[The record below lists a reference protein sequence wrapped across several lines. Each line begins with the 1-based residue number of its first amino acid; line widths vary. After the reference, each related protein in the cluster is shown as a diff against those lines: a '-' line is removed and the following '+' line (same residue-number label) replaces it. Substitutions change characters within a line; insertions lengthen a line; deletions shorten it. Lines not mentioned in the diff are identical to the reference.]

1 MQDAPAKAPSQQP
14 SAPGRVDTSNERPLL
29 RGRLGSDRKWIRAG
43 LGIAAAGVLGAA
55 GYAYW
60 QYSARYPSTDNAY
73 VQANVVRIAPLVT
86 GPVSSV
92 DVHDN
97 MHVAAGQ
104 VLLQIDP
111 APFEAALKAAEARL
125 SLLQQQSAGT
135 GAQAAA
141 AKANIDQ
148 AQAAAT
154 QARAELDRATVKAP
168 VAGFIGKV
176 RIRPGA
182 IAQAGVSLFPLVD
195 TSQWWVDANFK
206 ETELVRIAAG
216 QQATVSVDLYPSH
229 EFKGEVDSLS
239 PASGTAFSLL
249 PPENATGNW
258 VKVTQ
263 RFPVRI
269 SLKVQPDDPQ
279 LRVGASASVTVDT
292 SSKVANGVTP

>member
-1 MQDAPAKAPSQQP
+1 VL
-14 SAPGRVDTSNERPLL
+14 SA
-29 RGRLGSDRKWIRAG
+29 
-43 LGIAAAGVLGAA
+43 GA
-55 GYAYW
+55 YAYW
-60 QYSARYPSTDNAY
+60 QYSTRHPTTDNAY

-86 GPVSSV
+86 GPVTEV
-92 DVHDN
+92 NVYDN
-97 MHVAAGQ
+97 KHVEAGE
-104 VLLQIDP
+104 VLLRIDP
-111 APFEAALKAAEARL
+111 APFDAVLKAAQARL
-125 SLLQQQSAGT
+125 SLLPQPTGSSGPQAG
-135 GAQAAA
+135 A
-141 AKANIDQ
+141 AKANIEQ
-148 AQAAAT
+148 AQAAVT
-154 QARAELDRATVKAP
+154 QAQMELDRATVKAP
-168 VAGFIGKV
+168 VAGVIGKV

-182 IAQAGVSLFPLVD
+182 IAQAGASLFPLVD

-206 ETELVRIAAG
+206 ETELARIATG

-269 SLKVQPDDPQ
+269 SLRVQPGDPP

-292 SSKVANGVTP
+292 TSKVPDGVTP